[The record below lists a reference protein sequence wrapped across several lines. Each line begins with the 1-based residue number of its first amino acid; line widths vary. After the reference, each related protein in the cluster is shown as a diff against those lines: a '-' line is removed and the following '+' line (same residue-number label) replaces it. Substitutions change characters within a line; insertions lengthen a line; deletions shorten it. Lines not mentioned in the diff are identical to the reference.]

1 MLTTPLD
8 APELRVNDA
17 VISSFA
23 FEGCDLK
30 QLDALHDQ
38 ANLII
43 NKIKAAKKAA
53 SILVNLERR
62 VDEGRF
68 VRCTTESVQTTAAA
82 RYLPANNGSDLSRLS
97 IKTFIGL
104 VTYLPLPE
112 LRQLFLSGNVTSRL
126 DQMFQRGMI
135 DPRWRVYYE
144 RLLGIDPDWSSRMF
158 QGQQNHTTRSIHY

>member
-1 MLTTPLD
+1 MLTTPLN
-8 APELRVNDA
+8 APELRVNDVA
-17 VISSFA
+17 ILSFA
-23 FEGCDLK
+23 FEGCGLQ

-38 ANLII
+38 ANLIS

-68 VRCTTESVQTTAAA
+68 VRCTTESVQITAAA
-82 RYLPANNGSDLSRLS
+82 RYLSANNGLDLSRLS
-97 IKTFIGL
+97 IKTFVGL

-112 LRQLFLSGNVTSRL
+112 LRQLVLSETVMSRL
-126 DQMFQRGMI
+126 DQMFQRGTI

-144 RLLGIDPDWSSRMF
+144 RLLEINPDWSSRIF
-158 QGQQNHTTRSIHY
+158 QGQQK